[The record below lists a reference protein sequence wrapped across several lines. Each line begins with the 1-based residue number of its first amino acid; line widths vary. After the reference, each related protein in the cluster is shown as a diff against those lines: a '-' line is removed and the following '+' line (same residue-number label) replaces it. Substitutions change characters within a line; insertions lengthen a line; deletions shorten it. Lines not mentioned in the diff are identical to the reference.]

1 MSKLSA
7 NPKRVVANLFRY
19 AFALLLAF
27 FFVFPTLSMVV
38 LSLQPS
44 EQQITADMGTLYAFV
59 PRTVGLQ
66 NYVDVANR
74 LDIPRAF
81 FNSFFVVSTTIV
93 SGLVVNSLFAYA
105 VARLRFRGRELMITL
120 VVALST
126 IPFEAIA
133 VPLLLMVNQ
142 LPWFDTLTLPR
153 WSWVNSYHVQIVPFI
168 ADAFSM
174 FMFYQFFVDIPKDLE
189 EAALIDG
196 ASRFR
201 IFTQI
206 IVPLSLPAYAAIA
219 ITQFVFKWGSFLWPL
234 MTTIGPDFSP
244 LTVVM
249 QALYGSQPFYWGDRL
264 AFATLMTLPTLLV
277 FLVFQRYFIRSEV
290 SAGIKG

>member
-1 MSKLSA
+1 MNRRSNKSKS
-7 NPKRVVANLFRY
+7 VIANLIRY
-19 AFALLLAF
+19 ALALLLAF

-38 LSLQPS
+38 LSLQPD

-59 PRTVGLQ
+59 PRTIGLQ
-66 NYVDVANR
+66 NYYDVANR
-74 LDIPRAF
+74 LDVSRAF
-81 FNSFFVVSTTIV
+81 FNSFFVVSTTII
-93 SGLVVNSLFAYA
+93 SGLVINSLFAYA
-105 VARLRFRGRELMITL
+105 LARLRFRGRELIITL

-153 WSWVNSYHVQIVPFI
+153 WTWVNSYHVQIVPFI
-168 ADAFSM
+168 ADAFSI
-174 FMFYQFFVDIPKDLE
+174 FMFYQFFLDIPKDLE

-196 ASRFR
+196 ASRLR
-201 IFTQI
+201 IFTQV

-219 ITQFVFKWGSFLWPL
+219 ITQFVFKWGSFMWPL

-249 QALYGSQPFYWGDRL
+249 QSLYGSQPFYWGDRL
-264 AFATLMTLPTLLV
+264 AFATLMSLPTLLV
-277 FLVFQRYFIRSEV
+277 FLIFQKYFVRSEISSGV
-290 SAGIKG
+290 KG